1 MTDLSIIVVTYNAGD
16 FIIDCLRSLIPALP
30 VPEHAKILVI
40 DNASHDGTPE
50 HVAET
55 FPHIRLIRNPENR
68 GFAAANNQGLALT
81 TGRYIVLLNP
91 DVVVQPDALSL
102 MADFLDQHPN
112 AGIAGP
118 RMLTGDG
125 MVALTAYPPYSVGV
139 ILWQYLGLARVFPYA
154 VFGRYRR
161 QCEQA
166 VQPFPVGWV
175 QGSCFML
182 RREVYE
188 QIGGLDEELFLFA
201 EEPDYCDRAQQAG
214 WETYYVP
221 AAVVTHYESSSV
233 SRFHDVRVRH
243 YHLSPLHYFRKRGK
257 GSAVLALKVG
267 FSLELLAKIGVRL
280 VQGLW
285 DRSKDTASRIRAYRL
300 ALGEMWRY

>member
-1 MTDLSIIVVTYNAGD
+1 MTDLSIIIVTYNTGD
-16 FIIDCLRSLIPALP
+16 FITDCLRSLPSTLS
-30 VPEHAKILVI
+30 VPEHAEIIVI

-50 HVAET
+50 RVAET
-55 FPHIRLIRNPENR
+55 FPHVYLIRNAENR
-68 GFAAANNQGLALT
+68 GFAAANNQGLALA

-102 MADFLDQHPN
+102 MADFLDQHPE

-125 MVALTAYPPYSVGV
+125 KVALTAYPPYSVGM
-139 ILWQYLGLARVFPYA
+139 ILWQYLGLDRVFPYA
-154 VFGRYRR
+154 IFGRYRR

-188 QIGGLDEELFLFA
+188 QIGGLDKGLFLFA
-201 EEPDYCDRAQQAG
+201 EEPDYCERARQAG
-214 WETYYVP
+214 WRTYYVP

-233 SRFHDVRVRH
+233 SRFHEDRVRH

-257 GSAVLALKVG
+257 EGAVLALKVG

-285 DRSKDTASRIRAYRL
+285 NRSEGIALRAQAYRI
-300 ALGEMWRY
+300 ALGEVWRY